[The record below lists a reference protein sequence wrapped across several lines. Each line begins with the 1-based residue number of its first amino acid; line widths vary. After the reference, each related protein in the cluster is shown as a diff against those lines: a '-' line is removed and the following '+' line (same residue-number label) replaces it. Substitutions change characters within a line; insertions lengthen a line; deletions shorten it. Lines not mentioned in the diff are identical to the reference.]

1 MDMQIGAAIIVPPE
15 HPVGQAAASTPT
27 ATQLSMNRRRF
38 LHALS
43 LAGLAP
49 LATGPVTLPS
59 GGPAPRAPSR
69 LLIDADTAN
78 EIDDLYAIVRALRAP
93 DVDLVGLSSAQWN
106 HRLSPDDTVQQS
118 QQLNEDLLRLMGR
131 LDIPHPLGAEMIVG
145 KPWGGTEPR
154 NSPAAQLMIQAA
166 RQTPDGETLTIA
178 SLGAATNLA
187 SAIQLAP
194 DIVPKIA
201 CYVLGGRFFADREV
215 WDKNEFNVRNDLNA
229 ANILFDTEGLELHVM
244 PINIL
249 FDFTFRR
256 DAVMERLA
264 GQGGVWDYLA
274 ARWLSHS
281 PDSDTWIMWDVALI
295 EALLR
300 PELATEGRFQTPPEN
315 VQRTIHVYTSVDE
328 AAMRS
333 DWWATARA
341 AYETPSATEEGNR

>member
-1 MDMQIGAAIIVPPE
+1 
-15 HPVGQAAASTPT
+15 
-27 ATQLSMNRRRF
+27 MNRRRF
-38 LHALS
+38 LHTLS

-49 LATGPVTLPS
+49 LAQAPVPVP
-59 GGPAPRAPSR
+59 PARRTPRAPSR

-78 EIDDLYAIVRALRAP
+78 EIDDLYAIARALLA
-93 DVDLVGLSSAQWN
+93 DEADIVGLSSAQWH
-106 HRLSPDDTVQQS
+106 HRLAPENTVQQS
-118 QQLNEDLLRLMGR
+118 QQLNRDILRLMDR
-131 LDIPHPLGAEMIVG
+131 LDVPHPLGAEMIVG

-154 NSPAAQLMIQAA
+154 DSPAAQLMIREA
-166 RQTPDGETLTIA
+166 RNTPDGETLTIA

-194 DIVPKIA
+194 DIVPKVA
-201 CYVLGGRFFADREV
+201 CYVLGGRFFADRQV

-229 ANILFDTEGLELHVM
+229 ANILFNTEGLELHVM

-281 PDSDTWIMWDVALI
+281 PNSETWIMWDVALI
-295 EALLR
+295 QALLR
-300 PELATEGRFQTPPEN
+300 PELATQGRFATPPEN
-315 VQRTIHVYTSVDE
+315 AQRTIHVYTSVDE
-328 AAMRS
+328 AAMRA
-333 DWWATARA
+333 DWWSTARA
-341 AYETPSATEEGNR
+341 AMEADTPAAGEER